1 MQNSVKQIAKA
12 YAELSDKRQDK
23 HRFSEQGFID
33 FAKANKSLYRLVERD
48 DDLLVGTWDCNQLID
63 DYRKTLRIEA
73 VQATFG
79 TINSDAKVSLDDT
92 RRENLYD

>member
-23 HRFSEQGFID
+23 HRFIEQGFID

-63 DYRKTLRIEA
+63 DYRKTLKA
-73 VQATFG
+73 A
-79 TINSDAKVSLDDT
+79 
-92 RRENLYD
+92 